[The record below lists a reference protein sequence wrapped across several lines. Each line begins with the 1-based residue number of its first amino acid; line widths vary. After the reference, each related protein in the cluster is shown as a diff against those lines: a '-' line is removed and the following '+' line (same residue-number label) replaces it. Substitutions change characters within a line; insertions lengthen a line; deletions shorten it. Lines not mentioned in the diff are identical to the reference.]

1 MVLVAA
7 VGVTVVVIVGV
18 AVGVTMGGTAGTIV
32 AIIEGAIVG
41 VIWWKKQSGE
51 EEDYKIHMTEFCLY
65 SRFAYSLAYFKP
77 KSDISPTLKKSDIC
91 VSTLCQS
98 DV

>member
-7 VGVTVVVIVGV
+7 VGVTVMVIVGV

-41 VIWWKKQSGE
+41 VIWWNKQSSE
-51 EEDYKIHMTEFCLY
+51 EGDYKIHMIEFYLY
-65 SRFAYSLAYFKP
+65 SLFAYSNSAYFKWRFTH
-77 KSDISPTLKKSDIC
+77 SLS